1 MALIDDVKM
10 ALRITS
16 IEFDPEVQGL
26 IDSALADLQLSGV
39 VNPLE
44 TDPLIKR
51 AIITYCKAHFGYD
64 NPEADRF
71 LRAYDLLKMHL
82 ALSAEYTGG
91 ATSEA

>member
-1 MALIDDVKM
+1 MALIDDVKL

-16 IEFDPEVQGL
+16 ADFDSEVQAL
-26 IDSALADLQLSGV
+26 IDAGMADLTLSGV

-71 LRAYDLLKMHL
+71 QRSYDLLKMHL
-82 ALSAEYTGG
+82 ALSTEYGG
-91 ATSEA
+91 TTP

>member
-51 AIITYCKAHFGYD
+51 AIITYCKAQFGYD

-71 LRAYDLLKMHL
+71 QRAYDLLKMHL
-82 ALSAEYTGG
+82 TLSAEYTGG
-91 ATSEA
+91 TTSEA